1 MAKDSAP
8 KPAGQGTRSVL
19 TSVLDKPWAIM
30 GIVNVTPDSFYD
42 GGLHY
47 SVSLAIEHAC
57 HLADQGAAI
66 IDIGGQST
74 RPGALPVDC
83 KEESGRIV
91 PVIQGVAKRV
101 RVPISVDTYYAE
113 TAAAALDAGASMVN
127 DISAGRLDAA
137 MPEMAAKRRCPVI
150 LMHSRDTPLTMQE
163 SPVYEDVIAD
173 VKKELLVR
181 VGVFLAAGVDAGN
194 ILIDPGIGFAKRLE
208 DNLSL
213 LTHLGP
219 FVATGYPVC
228 LGVSRKSFIGR
239 LSAADPGARLPGS
252 LASIVPAFHAGVKLF
267 RVHDVEETVQ
277 FLRVL
282 QALHE

>member
-1 MAKDSAP
+1 MVT
-8 KPAGQGTRSVL
+8 GVMM
-19 TSVLDKPWAIM
+19 KPWAIL

-42 GGLHY
+42 GGVHF
-47 SVSLAIEHAC
+47 SVSKAIDHAC
-57 HLADQGAAI
+57 RLADQGADI

-83 KEESGRIV
+83 QEECARIA
-91 PVIQGVAKRV
+91 PVIEGVAKRV
-101 RVPISVDTYYAE
+101 QAPISVDTSSAL
-113 TAAAALDAGASMVN
+113 TAAAAFDAGACMVN
-127 DISAGRLDAA
+127 DVSAGRFDPSMPKFAA
-137 MPEMAAKRRCPVI
+137 LRRCRII
-150 LMHSRDTPLTMQE
+150 LMHSRETPLTMQE
-163 SPVYEDVIAD
+163 HPAYGDVVAE
-173 VKKELLVR
+173 VKKELLAR
-181 VGVFLAAGVDAGN
+181 VEVFLAAGVDAGN
-194 ILIDPGIGFAKRLE
+194 IIIDPGIGFAKRLE

-213 LTHLGP
+213 LMHLGP

-228 LGVSRKSFIGR
+228 LGVSRKAFIGR